1 MKVIMNEMT
10 VCDAQNQTDQVE
22 KRNKYFNKYKLD
34 QVFIFIERKS
44 EHYLGLGDNIGA
56 WPALE
61 WGLVFP
67 LLLDLLSLLEP
78 STLCAH
84 GPSSQ
89 K

>member
-1 MKVIMNEMT
+1 MSETI
-10 VCDAQNQTDQVE
+10 VCDAQSQKDQVD
-22 KRNKYFNKYKLD
+22 KRNKYFNKYKLG

-44 EHYLGLGDNIGA
+44 EHYLGLGDNTGA

-67 LLLDLLSLLEP
+67 LLLDLLSLLEL
-78 STLCAH
+78 STLYAH